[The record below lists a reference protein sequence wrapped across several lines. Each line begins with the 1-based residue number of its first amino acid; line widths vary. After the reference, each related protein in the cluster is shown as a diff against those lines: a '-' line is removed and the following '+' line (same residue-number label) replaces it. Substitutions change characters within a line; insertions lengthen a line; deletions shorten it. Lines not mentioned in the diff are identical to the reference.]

1 MLPLDM
7 VFIIA
12 VGTLRQWTNLIQVV
26 EGKKIHETEKSRDVW
41 PCLELVVPV
50 GGTRT
55 FFLYLS
61 IYLTFS
67 VFVRFSPFE

>member
-7 VFIIA
+7 VLITAI
-12 VGTLRQWTNLIQVV
+12 GTLRQWTNLIQVV
-26 EGKKIHETEKSRDVW
+26 EGKKIHETGKSRDVW

-50 GGTRT
+50 SGART
-55 FFLYLS
+55 FLYLS
-61 IYLTFS
+61 IHLTFS